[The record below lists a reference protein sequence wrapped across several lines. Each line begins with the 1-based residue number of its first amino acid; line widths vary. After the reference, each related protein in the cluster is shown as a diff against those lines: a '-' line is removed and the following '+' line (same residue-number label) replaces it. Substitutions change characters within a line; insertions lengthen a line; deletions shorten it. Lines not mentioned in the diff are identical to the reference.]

1 MKDIIEMIE
10 SILSIIVSLIAIYG
24 SIMAYQSGF
33 IHKTVS
39 VVEHHYEDVVKTV
52 EKDF

>member
-1 MKDIIEMIE
+1 MKEKLEMIE

-24 SIMAYQSGF
+24 SIIAYQSGF

>member
-1 MKDIIEMIE
+1 MKNIIEMIE

-24 SIMAYQSGF
+24 SIIAYQSGF

-39 VVEHHYEDVVKTV
+39 VIEHHYEDVVKTV
-52 EKDF
+52 KKDF

>member
-24 SIMAYQSGF
+24 SIIAYQSGF
-33 IHKTVS
+33 IHKTIS
-39 VVEHHYEDVVKTV
+39 IVEHHYENVINTV

>member
-10 SILSIIVSLIAIYG
+10 SILSIIVSLIAIWG

-33 IHKTVS
+33 VHKLSNVI
-39 VVEHHYEDVVKTV
+39 EHHYEQII
-52 EKDF
+52 KDL